1 MRALIER
8 LMAEDG
14 ATAAEYA
21 LMVGLIALVILTAAT
36 AVGQAVLGLFQRV
49 PAF

>member
-1 MRALIER
+1 MWPRIER
-8 LMAEDG
+8 LIAEDS

-21 LMVGLIALVILTAAT
+21 LMLGLIALVILTAAT
-36 AVGQAVLGLFQRV
+36 AVGQAVLGLFERV